1 MVDTAFVPVFQYFD
15 IVEASCGLSAVS
27 ISECRAWQHAFSG
40 RTPVMEAVKSEY
52 PDRLAKFLISRNS
65 HISVMVGR

>member
-1 MVDTAFVPVFQYFD
+1 MRSQ
-15 IVEASCGLSAVS
+15 SAVS
-27 ISECRAWQHAFSG
+27 ISECQAWQHAFSG
-40 RTPVMEAVKSEY
+40 RTPVMEAIKSEY